1 MKECRQ
7 STEGEAFLRQWY
19 CEIDGKKPFSE
30 ISGKTVGK
38 DLIVDFPGNPLDFSG
53 FRDWYESQCLNYTGK
68 HDIHTVEVTEDKE
81 HMEIFSEIT
90 WKAED
95 KEGKTVT
102 LYPNVTLKLRQEN
115 GWKVYYYGC
124 RDRQ

>member
-1 MKECRQ
+1 M
-7 STEGEAFLRQWY
+7 
-19 CEIDGKKPFSE
+19 
-30 ISGKTVGK
+30 
-38 DLIVDFPGNPLDFSG
+38 
-53 FRDWYESQCLNYTGK
+53 
-68 HDIHTVEVTEDKE
+68 EVTEDKE

-95 KEGKTVT
+95 KEGKTVM